1 MVQEKK
7 AEKEI
12 EDIQNKMY
20 IDSEMARADAK
31 HYAIKKSIEAEQEQ
45 LTP

>member
-1 MVQEKK
+1 
-7 AEKEI
+7 
-12 EDIQNKMY
+12 MY
-20 IDSEMARADAK
+20 LDSEKARADAK